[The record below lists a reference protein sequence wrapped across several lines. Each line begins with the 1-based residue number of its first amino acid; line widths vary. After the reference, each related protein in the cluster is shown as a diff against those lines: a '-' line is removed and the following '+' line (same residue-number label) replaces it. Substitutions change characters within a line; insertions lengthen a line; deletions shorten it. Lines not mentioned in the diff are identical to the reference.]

1 MADNSIPILPK
12 FYHAA
17 NDELY
22 QEAVCTT
29 VAPTF
34 IGNAVLQLFTI
45 SSMHAC
51 NQCKQPELS
60 LLKLTF

>member
-12 FYHAA
+12 FYHVA

-22 QEAVCTT
+22 QEAACTT

-34 IGNAVLQLFTI
+34 IEDAVLQLLTI
-45 SSMHAC
+45 SSMHTC
-51 NQCKQPELS
+51 NQPKQPELS